1 MPSREEVLELVNKA
15 NEKTVAYEEAVNNAK
30 PHFDK
35 INPKF
40 VVNYLEAA
48 STAHTLIQAI
58 QKDGPSAYGLVSLL
72 ATLDDMSLNASTGS
86 VQLLRT
92 DEEKVAKGAAPNV
105 SVLASVIALG
115 NASTA
120 CTDISELILH
130 ATLRYVNVEEH
141 TLGKVAGL
149 SKMISPRELRN
160 SEALLLDKLSDCCS
174 VPFWFQVNVPEVTTG
189 VEPTDAA

>member
-1 MPSREEVLELVNKA
+1 MNARIKKLCGCSARRKYLATVNTLLSVFLLGAIAVGQAAPSMPSREEVLELVNKA

-30 PHFDK
+30 PHLDK

-92 DEEKVAKGAAPNV
+92 DEEHVAKGAAPDV
-105 SVLASVIALG
+105 SVLASVIVLG

-120 CTDISELILH
+120 CTDISELLLH
-130 ATLRYVNVEEH
+130 ATLRYVNVEER
-141 TLGKVAGL
+141 TLGK
-149 SKMISPRELRN
+149 
-160 SEALLLDKLSDCCS
+160 LLDSQK
-174 VPFWFQVNVPEVTTG
+174 
-189 VEPTDAA
+189 

>member
-1 MPSREEVLELVNKA
+1 MVFGQAAPTMPSRDEVLELVNQA

-30 PHFDK
+30 PHLDK

-92 DEEKVAKGAAPNV
+92 DEEHVAKGAAPDV
-105 SVLASVIALG
+105 SVLASVIVLG

-120 CTDISELILH
+120 CTDISELTRRLAPRAAYFACYSAIRERRGAH
-130 ATLRYVNVEEH
+130 F
-141 TLGKVAGL
+141 GKVAGL
-149 SKMISPRELRN
+149 SKMS
-160 SEALLLDKLSDCCS
+160 
-174 VPFWFQVNVPEVTTG
+174 G
-189 VEPTDAA
+189 VMTRMC